1 MMKSVGG
8 NEKGV
13 KVSHSIVEVI
23 YNPERN
29 ARVEVFR
36 RENGT
41 FGFSELRFHNEE
53 KTWAPYGRYSEAV
66 VDSAES
72 AIREA
77 KGRVDWL
84 ADALKPKSYTLSWI
98 RSLSHDQDAMFISPD
113 IPVHRAVARDGDHS
127 EGLGPRIA
135 ARQILRVGGLY
146 LVETIEK
153 ADNWF
158 MGDRQGDGPIYCWS
172 SYGSLEDAIRSL

>member
-1 MMKSVGG
+1 M
-8 NEKGV
+8 NRN
-13 KVSHSIVEVI
+13 IVEVI
-23 YNPERN
+23 YSPERN
-29 ARVEVFR
+29 AQVEVFR
-36 RENGT
+36 RDNGT
-41 FGFSELRFHNEE
+41 FGFTELRFLPEE
-53 KTWAPYGRYSEAV
+53 KCWAPFGRYSEAV

-84 ADALKPKSYTLSWI
+84 ADALRPRSYSLSWI
-98 RSLSHDQDAMFISPD
+98 RSLSNDQDARFISPD
-113 IPVHRAVARDGDHS
+113 TPVFTAVARDHAHP
-127 EGLGPRIA
+127 EGFGEKLA
-135 ARQILRVGGLY
+135 AKQILRVGGLY

-158 MGDRQGDGPIYCWS
+158 MGDRQGEGPIYCWS